1 MHTVFMSP
9 VVYQFDGI
17 KVRIHKGD
25 HNPPH
30 VHVEGKGH
38 EARFD
43 LRTLELISND
53 GFSRADIVR
62 VRSELEVRALS
73 LREIWDAYNE

>member
-1 MHTVFMSP
+1 MYAICMSP
-9 VVYQFDGI
+9 TVYQFDGI
-17 KVRIHKGD
+17 KIKIHAND

-30 VHVEGKGH
+30 VHVEGKGC

-53 GFSRADIVR
+53 GFSSADIDLIKK
-62 VRSELEVRALS
+62 EIQARAIKLM
-73 LREIWDAYNE
+73 EIWNAYQD